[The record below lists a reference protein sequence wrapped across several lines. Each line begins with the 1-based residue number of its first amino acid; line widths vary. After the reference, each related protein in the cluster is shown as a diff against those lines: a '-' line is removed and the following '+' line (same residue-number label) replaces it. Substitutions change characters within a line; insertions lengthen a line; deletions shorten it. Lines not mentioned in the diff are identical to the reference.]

1 MQSLIECY
9 NSIFLQQY
17 QVFYQRKVEKELI
30 LDKKIS
36 DVDKEMK
43 KLEKFRFLLDE
54 EKMHRIKVIESKDRE
69 MEILFKN
76 KSNLEKEVD
85 ELKKMLEADK

>member
-1 MQSLIECY
+1 ME
-9 NSIFLQQY
+9 
-17 QVFYQRKVEKELI
+17 
-30 LDKKIS
+30 KKIS
-36 DVDKEMK
+36 EVDQEMK

-54 EKMHRIKVIESKDRE
+54 EKMHRIKVIQSKDRE
-69 MEILFKN
+69 MEILFQN